1 MNSKKQQIRTATKTV
16 SVVGSKI
23 LYTLSIDGVTDIV
36 DYDETLYNILIQ
48 ECVSPYR
55 NNGRLKFNVVKGD
68 IQYKFYLYDLV
79 MACDMGMV
87 KLETFCHDM
96 QMYYSYK
103 SRNGLTVDHAD
114 NNVTNNTK
122 LNLSFMDRI
131 QNTSKASIV
140 TRFKP
145 PYYINS
151 VFCGGEYRVQISFD
165 IGQMF
170 VDQMLSKGNHNI
182 VIDGDAVGVMQFIC
196 EDVDS
201 YVDCLKELAI
211 MSYGWCNPGQ
221 TPKEHCRDHRE
232 LTYWAADV
240 AKSIQMQTALA
251 SLDRDSFQLWSD
263 RSRVLMAE

>member
-1 MNSKKQQIRTATKTV
+1 MNSKQQTIKTSTKNI
-16 SVVGSKI
+16 SVVGDKI

-36 DYDETLYNILIQ
+36 DYDQTLYNILAQ
-48 ECVSPYR
+48 SCVRPYR
-55 NNGRLKFNVVKGD
+55 DNGRLKFNVDRDGV
-68 IQYKFYLYDLV
+68 QYKLYLYDLV

-87 KLETFCHDM
+87 KLDSFLHDM
-96 QMYYSYK
+96 QTYYSYK

-170 VDQMLSKGNHNI
+170 VEQMLSKGNRNI

-196 EDVDS
+196 EDADS
-201 YVDCLKELAI
+201 YVNCLKELAI
-211 MSYGWCNPGQ
+211 MSYGWCNPEQ